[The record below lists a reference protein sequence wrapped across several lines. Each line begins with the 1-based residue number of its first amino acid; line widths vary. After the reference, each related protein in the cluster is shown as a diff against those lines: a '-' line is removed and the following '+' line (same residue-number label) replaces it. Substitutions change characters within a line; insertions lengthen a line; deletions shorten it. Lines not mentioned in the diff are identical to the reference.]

1 MAVRTPVYY
10 DGTSIREVSADDI
23 TNIKKRCIYLWGG
36 SRSVNLSYVSSG
48 GNLQRMLDT
57 RDKASA
63 VRQDDH
69 SFLNP
74 ASVTNQGAETQY
86 QCINQSTADGSP
98 SDPGDANNRK
108 YPLYL
113 DGTSLRA
120 MTKQDMLDTFIG
132 PAIDILVESGNR
144 DGIYTI
150 HDADTLADH
159 TRIGSV
165 TEQVFINQEF
175 NKAFH
180 GLNAGQEQ
188 TLELLPSDGSGATR
202 DNPTTITDYYLF
214 RANQG
219 VYNNGVVPTFNIP
232 LFLRTDND
240 MQSYTQASI
249 DTILSD
255 LINWAASSQTGY
267 RIRYEIGGTG
277 EDPLTASGQSKGE
290 AMIDTTLNGSA
301 VVNDQD
307 GADLYFSQRFPAG
320 SSEIETTYVLR
331 VRKE

>member
-10 DGTSIREVSADDI
+10 DGTNIREVTSDDI
-23 TNIKKRCIYLWGG
+23 TNIKKRCVYLWGA

-48 GNLQRMLDT
+48 GSLQRMLDT
-57 RDKASA
+57 RDRASA
-63 VRQDDH
+63 VSQNAS
-69 SFLNP
+69 SFPNP
-74 ASVTNQGAETQY
+74 GSIDEQGAETQY
-86 QCINQSTADGSP
+86 QCIDQSTADGSP

-132 PAIDILVESGNR
+132 PAIDILVQSGNR

-150 HDADTLADH
+150 HDEDTLTNH
-159 TRIGSV
+159 TRIGS
-165 TEQVFINQEF
+165 TSEPVFINQEF

-180 GLNAGQEQ
+180 GLNAGDEQ
-188 TLELLPSDGSGATR
+188 TLNIINGGAAR
-202 DNPTTITDYYLF
+202 DNPTTITEYFLF

-219 VYNNGVVPTFNIP
+219 VYNNGVEPTFNIP

-255 LINWAASSQTGY
+255 LLDWAASSQTGY
-267 RIRYEIGGTG
+267 RIRYEISGTG
-277 EDPLTASGQSKGE
+277 NDPLSASGQSKGE

-307 GADLYFSQRFPAG
+307 GADLYYAQRFPAG

>member
-10 DGTSIREVSADDI
+10 DGTSIREVTSDDI
-23 TNIKKRCIYLWGG
+23 TNIKKRCVYLWGA

-48 GNLQRMLDT
+48 GSLQRMLDT
-57 RDKASA
+57 RD
-63 VRQDDH
+63 R
-69 SFLNP
+69 
-74 ASVTNQGAETQY
+74 ASVVSQDASSFPNPGSIDEQGAQTQY
-86 QCINQSTADGSP
+86 QCIDQSTSDGGP
-98 SDPGDANNRK
+98 ADPGDANNRK
-108 YPLYL
+108 YPLFL
-113 DGTSLRA
+113 NGTSLQA

-132 PAIDILVESGNR
+132 PAIDILVQSGNR

-150 HDADTLADH
+150 HNADTLTDH
-159 TRIGSV
+159 TRIGS
-165 TEQVFINQEF
+165 TSEPVFINQEF

-180 GLNAGQEQ
+180 GLNAGDEQ
-188 TLELLPSDGSGATR
+188 TLDIINGGATR
-202 DNPTTITDYYLF
+202 DQPTTITEYFLF

-219 VYNNGVVPTFNIP
+219 VYNSGVEPTFNIP

-255 LINWAASSQTGY
+255 LLDWAASSQTGY
-267 RIRYEIGGTG
+267 RIRYEISGTG
-277 EDPLTASGQSKGE
+277 NDPLSASGQSKGE
-290 AMIDTTLNGSA
+290 AMIDTTLNGNA

-307 GADLYFSQRFPAG
+307 GADLYYAQRFPAG
-320 SSEIETTYVLR
+320 SSETETTYVLR